1 MENNLTQAFK
11 GVFETDLLSEIEK
24 HGKLIQF
31 SEGDII
37 IDIGQRVTQMPLLIE
52 GVIKILREDENGDEL
67 LLYYLERGDTCAM
80 SMNCCMGSSK
90 SEKRATAESD
100 GKLLLILIEKME
112 LWLGQFGS
120 WRRFVF
126 DNYNIRLHEML
137 EAIDNLAFMNLEER
151 ILKHIADKAEVTQS
165 LELKS
170 THNEI
175 AAELHTSR
183 VVVSRLLKALEKKGK
198 IKLFR
203 NRIEVKKS

>member
-90 SEKRATAESD
+90 SEIRATAETE
-100 GKLLLILIEKME
+100 GKLLLIPIEKME